1 MGRIRLTQI
10 FPFLIPLRKKQRKA
24 LFYKQM
30 ERDDHR
36 YTLRQEAEVLEH
48 LVYEKSEVMVNENS
62 GYDIKYQYN
71 KVENLKLAAGV
82 LNGLILTPG
91 EVFSF
96 WQVIRH
102 ADKHEP
108 FKDGL
113 VLVNGKIT
121 ELPGGGL
128 CQLSNML
135 YEILLHSPLTTVER
149 TAHDIESFYFP
160 DKVYGIDATVS
171 EGWLDLKVKN
181 ATADTYQ
188 ITVDFPGNTHIRIGL
203 HSDAEPT
210 HTYRIYNLDNEVYQ
224 ENGKHYRKVAI
235 WKKETNLATGE
246 ESEHYLY
253 TDKVG
258 IGYNINE
265 LNKEEEQQEA

>member
-1 MGRIRLTQI
+1 MGRIRLTQV
-10 FPFLIPLRKKQRKA
+10 FPFLIPLRKKQRKS

-30 ERDDHR
+30 ARDNHR
-36 YTLRQEAEVLEH
+36 YTTHQSADVLDH

-71 KVENLKLAAGV
+71 KVYNLKLAAGV
-82 LNGLILTPG
+82 LNGLTMAPG
-91 EVFSF
+91 ETFSF

-102 ADKHEP
+102 ADKNEP

-113 VLVNGKIT
+113 VLINGKIT
-121 ELPGGGL
+121 ESPGGGL

-149 TAHDIESFYFP
+149 TAHDVESFYFP

-181 ATADTYQ
+181 ETNASFQ
-188 ITVDFPGNTHIRIGL
+188 ITVDFPEDTHIRIGL
-203 HSDAEPT
+203 RSDAVPT
-210 HTYRIYNLDNEVYQ
+210 YSYTIYNLDNEVYQ
-224 ENGKHYRKVAI
+224 EDGKPYRKVAI
-235 WKKETNLATGE
+235 WKKETDLQTDE
-246 ESEHYLY
+246 FTDHYLY

-258 IGYNINE
+258 IGYDINE
-265 LNKEEEQQEA
+265 LNEQQR